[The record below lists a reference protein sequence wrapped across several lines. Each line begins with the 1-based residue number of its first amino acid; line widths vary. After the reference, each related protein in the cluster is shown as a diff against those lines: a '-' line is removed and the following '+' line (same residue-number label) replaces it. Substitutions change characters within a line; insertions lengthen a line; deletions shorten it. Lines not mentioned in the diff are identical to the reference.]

1 MIPDCISADIIMPG
15 RLDSV
20 HSMTEMIT
28 RFLVLGL
35 PFYEIIAMTNHNPAN
50 TLGYN
55 DKLGSLKIGN

>member
-1 MIPDCISADIIMPG
+1 MPG